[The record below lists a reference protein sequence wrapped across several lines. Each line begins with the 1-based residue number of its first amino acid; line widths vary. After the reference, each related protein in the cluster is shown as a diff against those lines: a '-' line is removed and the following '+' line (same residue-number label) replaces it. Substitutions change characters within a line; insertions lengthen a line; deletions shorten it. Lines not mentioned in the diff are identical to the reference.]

1 MNCSKTCSQAYV
13 CLTPIVILATA
24 LYHIPGRGNNM
35 QSREVKRGMGSSR
48 ELQSQGRYLNNR
60 LPMNEC
66 FMILYS
72 FRIVFS

>member
-35 QSREVKRGMGSSR
+35 QSREVKGAWDHQENCNRR
-48 ELQSQGRYLNNR
+48 ED
-60 LPMNEC
+60 
-66 FMILYS
+66 I
-72 FRIVFS
+72 